1 VSRPASGVRPPPA
14 PGRPVLHE
22 GGAAL
27 ARGCLYCTSPGPSW
41 STPDP
46 PSVAPHPRAVA
57 DLKGPG
63 RARPANRGPPGAR
76 QPIRHPTAQ
85 HIITLRLMA
94 ELFDVD
100 VRTVS
105 EHWGNVYSSAEP
117 AREATVRKLRTARP
131 EDSRPVTRSI
141 DRYVL
146 HAIISVGHL
155 DLGDGYQ
162 AECIGIW
169 LPGRATVGTWETQE
183 ILGRNASKVLAK
195 ARKDVQC
202 SPEWGMEMIASRL
215 QQNLTAAIICSGT
228 YRGRTFLR
236 EDCVLPQTA
245 AVRPSSFKA
254 KVRPQGRSQSPIR
267 AAGHPAPPS
276 RPVTQH
282 HRHGRSPST
291 TVAAGHPAPPSRP
304 VTLDHRHGQPPCT
317 AVGAEQSQRAPSFS
331 HPQPG
336 HMPSTAAPTRL
347 PSGQSPGGKDERV

>member
-1 VSRPASGVRPPPA
+1 
-14 PGRPVLHE
+14 
-22 GGAAL
+22 
-27 ARGCLYCTSPGPSW
+27 
-41 STPDP
+41 
-46 PSVAPHPRAVA
+46 
-57 DLKGPG
+57 
-63 RARPANRGPPGAR
+63 
-76 QPIRHPTAQ
+76 
-85 HIITLRLMA
+85 MA

-131 EDSRPVTRSI
+131 EESRPVTRSI

-228 YRGRTFLR
+228 YRGRTFCARTAFSRRRPRSDRRHLR
-236 EDCVLPQTA
+236 QKYVL
-245 AVRPSSFKA
+245 KA
-254 KVRPQGRSQSPIR
+254 DRSPRS
-267 AAGHPAPPS
+267 A

-291 TVAAGHPAPPSRP
+291 TVTASHPAPPSRP
-304 VTLDHRHGQPPCT
+304 ATLHRRRGRTEPART
-317 AVGAEQSQRAPSFS
+317 LRLTPSARS
-331 HPQPG
+331 HAI
-336 HMPSTAAPTRL
+336 HSRT
-347 PSGQSPGGKDERV
+347 D

>member
-1 VSRPASGVRPPPA
+1 MLFR
-14 PGRPVLHE
+14 
-22 GGAAL
+22 
-27 ARGCLYCTSPGPSW
+27 SW

-228 YRGRTFLR
+228 YRGRTFCARTAFSRRRPRSDRRHLR
-236 EDCVLPQTA
+236 QKYVLEA
-245 AVRPSSFKA
+245 D
-254 KVRPQGRSQSPIR
+254 RSPRS
-267 AAGHPAPPS
+267 A

-282 HRHGRSPST
+282 HRHGRSPCT
-291 TVAAGHPAPPSRP
+291 TV
-304 VTLDHRHGQPPCT
+304 T
-317 AVGAEQSQRAPSFS
+317 ALTQIGRASC
-331 HPQPG
+331 
-336 HMPSTAAPTRL
+336 R
-347 PSGQSPGGKDERV
+347 ERV